1 MPNVPFATA
10 FVSSVPFATASLPS
24 VAFAT
29 AFVSS
34 VAFATAFVSS
44 VAFAAASLP
53 SVAFAAATASAPNA
67 STFATATAALS
78 PHENEVGVIGIAGRQ
93 TGESRIQ
100 LNAGSKGG
108 NARH

>member
-1 MPNVPFATA
+1 MATAVHDDGPTAAPASSVAFTASMPNVPFATA
-10 FVSSVPFATASLPS
+10 FVSSVPFAT
-24 VAFAT
+24 
-29 AFVSS
+29 
-34 VAFATAFVSS
+34 
-44 VAFAAASLP
+44 ASLP